1 LGQAVSTHTY
11 KLVLQK
17 LTTFSQNGA
26 QWVLDQLSIGAAAGR
41 KQAAYQAEKAGDSVK
56 EGATYATNR
65 AGEAAQKAGDKIK
78 EEL

>member
-1 LGQAVSTHTY
+1 MLIWNRSNT
-11 KLVLQK
+11 
-17 LTTFSQNGA
+17 A

-41 KQAAYQAEKAGDSVK
+41 KEGAYQAEKAADAVK